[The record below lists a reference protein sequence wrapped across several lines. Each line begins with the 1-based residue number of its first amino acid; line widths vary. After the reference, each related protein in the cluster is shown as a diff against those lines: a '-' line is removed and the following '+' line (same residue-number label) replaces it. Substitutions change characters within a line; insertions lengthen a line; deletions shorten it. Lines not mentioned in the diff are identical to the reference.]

1 MTARTDTAGQAD
13 IVPALTFML
22 GEQYYAFRI
31 EDVVEVASMVE
42 LVTIPGTRPEVLG
55 LANRH
60 GSALLILDLRR
71 IMGADSPPVDV
82 SALFVVVQQGEHL
95 AGLVVDEVHQVEYIP
110 AQRINHINTAGPYIR
125 GIISY
130 EERLIQI
137 ITLGPLLAE
146 YRTDAYAQDDWL
158 EVDA

>member
-1 MTARTDTAGQAD
+1 MTARTDAAGQGD
-13 IVPALTFML
+13 IVPVLTFML

-60 GSALLILDLRR
+60 GTALLILDLRR
-71 IMGADSPPVDV
+71 IMAGEAPPVDAT
-82 SALFVVVQQGEHL
+82 ALFVVAQQGEQI

-110 AQRINHINTAGPYIR
+110 VQRINQVHTAGPYIR

-137 ITLGPLLAE
+137 LALGPLLAD
-146 YRTDAYAQDDWL
+146 YRTDEFAQNDWL